1 MGAWFSR
8 KNIPAEVYRYW
19 SAIAT
24 SLRLGW
30 LGTENVRTEMKMC
43 QLALY
48 PNLLN
53 SSAVE
58 EDYLGLE
65 EHLREGADVSCGDE
79 RGRTPLHVAAGEG
92 YEGTVRFL
100 LQQGADV
107 NAIDRDGVNPLQDA
121 IHAKSLVVVKLLVS
135 AGAFLEKSSEELGAE
150 MCCLTSLGDTEQ
162 MEALKEAGVSLNVSD
177 VHGRTPLHVAVC
189 TDQPEMVQF
198 CISNGSDLEQRDR
211 LNNRPVDDAQR
222 LGLQHLV
229 KQLSDQAHP
238 LNQATEEQQLS
249 ELV

>member
-1 MGAWFSR
+1 MGVRFSR
-8 KNIPAEVYRYW
+8 KKIPVEEYSYW
-19 SAIAT
+19 SALAT

-30 LGTENVRTEMKMC
+30 LGTENVRTEMKTC
-43 QLALY
+43 QLALS

-79 RGRTPLHVAAGEG
+79 RRRTPLHVAAGEG

-107 NAIDRDGVNPLQDA
+107 NAVDCDGITPLRDA

-135 AGAFLEKSSEELGAE
+135 AGACLEKSSEELGAE
-150 MCCLTSLGDTEQ
+150 MCYLTSLGDTEQ
-162 MEALKEAGVSLNVSD
+162 MEVLKAAGVSLNVSD

-189 TDQPEMVQF
+189 KDQPEMVKF

-222 LGLQHLV
+222 LGLLHLV
-229 KQLSDQAHP
+229 KRLSYQTHQ
-238 LNQATEEQQLS
+238 LNQATEQ
-249 ELV
+249 